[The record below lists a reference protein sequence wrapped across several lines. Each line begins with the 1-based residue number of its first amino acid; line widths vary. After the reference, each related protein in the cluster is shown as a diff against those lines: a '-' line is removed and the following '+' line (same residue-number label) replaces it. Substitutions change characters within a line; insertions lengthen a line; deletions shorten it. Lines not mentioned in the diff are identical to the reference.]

1 MNKKIKQAGKD
12 LLIGIS
18 IAIAVCTVTLIGC
31 ILTGG
36 GIR

>member
-1 MNKKIKQAGKD
+1 MNKKIKQIGKD

-18 IAIAVCTVTLIGC
+18 IAVVVCVVALVGC

-36 GIR
+36 GI